1 MNVSRR
7 GFLWLAGAA
16 GTTTLAGGCASGGL
30 FAGGPAAHDPNLT
43 VLLSDI
49 HVNGQKDGDVFQRS
63 KIMETVAEILKL
75 DPLPSRAVVFGDLA
89 WLWGNKM
96 DYQCSAPYL
105 KLLEDAGIPVTICMG
120 TVAPPEN
127 FMSL

>member
-30 FAGGPAAHDPNLT
+30 FTGGPAAHDPNLT
-43 VLLSDI
+43 VFLSDI

-75 DPLPSRAVVFGDLA
+75 DPLPSRAVVFGDTVVRVSDKFALA
-89 WLWGNKM
+89 MHIDTDECN
-96 DYQCSAPYL
+96 A
-105 KLLEDAGIPVTICMG
+105 AAAFG
-120 TVAPPEN
+120 TVYGEIVD
-127 FMSL
+127 